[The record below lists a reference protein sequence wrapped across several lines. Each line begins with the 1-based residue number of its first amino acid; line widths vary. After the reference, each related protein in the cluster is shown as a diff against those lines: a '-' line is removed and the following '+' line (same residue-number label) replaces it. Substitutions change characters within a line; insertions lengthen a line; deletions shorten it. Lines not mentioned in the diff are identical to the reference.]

1 MCKMIPDEKKPVP
14 WGLPPLRAEVQKRRQ
29 AEAESSP
36 IYSDENSTDIAVIA
50 RKYAMLNMENDYQPT
65 DSKGYTLLQTK
76 RKPDFI
82 SLPKRMVVFLAGM
95 ALMAGAVLYIRCI
108 MYDPRVIDPSTFSAT
123 TLGTNPDTL
132 ETVDKLL
139 RAGFDQSNTVAWD
152 RLAEMTDMYGHRMT
166 GSNAYDRSAEWVVK
180 TANSQDTSLI
190 AYTEPVWVNQWT
202 RGSESL
208 RLFAPTRDTG
218 SIKLPLLGL
227 GNSVA
232 TPRDGIEAN
241 VIPVH
246 SFNELRELGN
256 ASIAGNIVLY
266 NFHYSTYDAVV
277 QFRSRG
283 AMEAAKYGALA
294 VLVRSVTPD
303 SEFHSIHTGASTRAT
318 IPAAA
323 ISPADANMIERMHK
337 RAQTS
342 DHLPPRVKLVM
353 NARLTENA
361 KQSANVIIDLKGST
375 APEEIVLLSGHFD
388 SWDVGVGAMDDGAGA
403 FLAWEAA
410 RLIALSGRPPRRTI
424 RVVMWNNEETLQRG
438 AKAYYNQHEHEIKQ
452 HKFAIESDIGVFEPW
467 GLTVAA
473 DPKMVNNLRN
483 YGVDLI
489 KILGAGNVTSP
500 EVEGPGTDIAMLC
513 HQGVPCAGFLSV
525 NPENGAVPGEP
536 HWEDHYFR
544 YHHTNNDR
552 MEAIDKHQLRR
563 SAAALAAWAYLI
575 ADL

>member
-1 MCKMIPDEKKPVP
+1 MIPDEKKPVP

-29 AEAESSP
+29 AESSAHSQGRSTCPAEVSSQ
-36 IYSDENSTDIAVIA
+36 DTKLD
-50 RKYAMLNMENDYQPT
+50 MDDYYEQAE
-65 DSKGYTLLQTK
+65 SKGYTLLQPQ
-76 RKPDFI
+76 RRPDVMT
-82 SLPKRMVVFLAGM
+82 LRRRMIVFLAGM
-95 ALMAGAVLYIRCI
+95 VLMVGAVLYIRYV

-123 TLGTNPDTL
+123 TLGTSPDTL
-132 ETVDKLL
+132 EAVDRLL
-139 RAGFDQSNTVAWD
+139 RAGLDQSNTIAWD

-166 GSNAYDRSAEWVVK
+166 GSKAYDHSAEWVVK
-180 TANSQDTSLI
+180 TANAQDTNLT

-208 RLFAPTRDTG
+208 RLFAPTRDMG
-218 SIKLPLLGL
+218 FIQLPLLGL
-227 GNSVA
+227 GNSVG

-246 SFNELRELGN
+246 SFDELHELGN
-256 ASIAGNIVLY
+256 ANIAGNIVLY

-277 QFRSRG
+277 RFRTRG
-283 AMEAAKYGALA
+283 AAEAAKYGALA
-294 VLVRSVTPD
+294 VLVRSITPD
-303 SEFHSIHTGASTRAT
+303 SEFHSIHTGSSTRTT

-323 ISPADANMIERMHK
+323 ISPADANMIERMHE

-388 SWDVGVGAMDDGAGA
+388 SWDIGVGAMDDGAGA

-438 AKAYYNQHEHEIKQ
+438 AKAYFKQHEHEIGN
-452 HKFAIESDIGVFEPW
+452 HKFAMESDIGVFEPW
-467 GLTVAA
+467 GLTVKA
-473 DPKMVNNLRN
+473 DPVMVSTLRN
-483 YGVDLI
+483 YGADLI
-489 KILGAGNVTSP
+489 KILGAGNITSP
-500 EVEGPGTDIAMLC
+500 DVEGPGQDIAILC
-513 HQGVPCAGFLSV
+513 ENGVPCAGFLSV
-525 NPENGAVPGEP
+525 NPENGAVPGGP

-544 YHHTNNDR
+544 YHHTSNDR